1 MQPIY
6 GGEKITT
13 SAYKGLKN
21 YGNAVKSL
29 ATLNIGK
36 AIADTAKGTYYT
48 GKTAVKIPTRALYHG
63 VYSPAKY
70 IGKKAFQHTT
80 SKKLGKKE
88 LAEIPVTR
96 GKRPSK
102 KTVVKESD
110 WKTYYGSNTEV
121 KSLPK
126 DELKRYV
133 LMLCRNKKELT
144 YYETKYLFTFNV
156 LENDSYMN
164 DNILGRFF
172 RKDLISAE

>member
-1 MQPIY
+1 MWLYKEKVIETIEDFGPDAFGFIY
-6 GGEKITT
+6 ITT
-13 SAYKGLKN
+13 HKLSGI
-21 YGNAVKSL
+21 S
-29 ATLNIGK
+29 
-36 AIADTAKGTYYT
+36 
-48 GKTAVKIPTRALYHG
+48 
-63 VYSPAKY
+63 Y
-70 IGKKAFQHTT
+70 IGKKSLYHT
-80 SKKLGKKE
+80 SNKKLGKKE

-102 KTVVKESD
+102 KIVVKESD

-144 YYETKYLFTFNV
+144 YWETKCLFQYNV
-156 LENDSYMN
+156 LEDDRYMN
-164 DNILGRFF
+164 DNILGKFY